1 MQMNLSEETVQT
13 IIDSLNCSK
22 QILKKQFK
30 IEIGLKQEIIKFQL
44 EEVLDALSIMEEIQ
58 DYYKGGYI
66 A

>member
-30 IEIGLKQEIIKFQL
+30 IEIGLKQEIIKCQL